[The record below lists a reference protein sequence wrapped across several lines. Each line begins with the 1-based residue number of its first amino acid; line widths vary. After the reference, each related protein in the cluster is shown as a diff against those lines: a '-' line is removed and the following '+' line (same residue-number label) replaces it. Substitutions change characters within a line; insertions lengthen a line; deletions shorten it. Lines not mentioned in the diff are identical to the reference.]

1 MMDFIN
7 SKNTFI
13 FDMDGTLVNLELL
26 NLNSFKDTVKLFF
39 NHNLSSD
46 EYQKYFS
53 GVRTF
58 ESFSNF
64 ISEFNFDPQT
74 DIHELILD
82 FRKEKRHHLIN
93 NFNNS
98 VTLIEGAKDYL
109 KKLKQENKKIV
120 LATSSIKEFTCII
133 LNNFLIS
140 SLFDVIITAET
151 VEKGK
156 PDPEIYLKA
165 LQCSKSIKSESI
177 IFEDSKN
184 GILSAKSAGVFCIGV
199 HTKGLNDDYVH
210 NADYVIEN
218 YLELL

>member
-1 MMDFIN
+1 MKAIIN

-26 NLNSFKDTVKLFF
+26 NRNSFKDTVKLFF
-39 NHNLSSD
+39 NHKLTND

-53 GVRTF
+53 GVRTY
-58 ESFSNF
+58 ESFRNF
-64 ISEFNFDPQT
+64 IKENQYDPQT
-74 DIHELILD
+74 NIDELIID
-82 FRKEKRHHLIN
+82 FRKEKRHHLLH
-93 NFNNS
+93 NFDNS
-98 VTLIEGAKDYL
+98 VTLIDGSQKYL
-109 KKLKQENKKIV
+109 QTLRNQDKKIV
-120 LATSSIKEFTCII
+120 LATSSIKEFTYLI
-133 LNNFLIS
+133 LKNLEIFD
-140 SLFDVIITAET
+140 LFNIIITAEDVKT
-151 VEKGK
+151 GK

-165 LQCSKSIKSESI
+165 LERSSSTKDESI

-184 GILSAKSAGVFCIGV
+184 GILSAKTAGVFCVGV